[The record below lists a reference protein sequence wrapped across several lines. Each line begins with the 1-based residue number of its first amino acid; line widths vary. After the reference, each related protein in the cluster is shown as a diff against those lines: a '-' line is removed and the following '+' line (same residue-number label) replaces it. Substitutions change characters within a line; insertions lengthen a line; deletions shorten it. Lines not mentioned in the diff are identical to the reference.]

1 MHDHHHH
8 HHHDHHHH
16 DVPVTVLLS
25 HMAEHNHSH
34 LHELEHVADHMEGDA
49 KAKVLE
55 AVKAYAEGNAK
66 LAEALKLLEG

>member
-8 HHHDHHHH
+8 HDHHH
-16 DVPVTVLLS
+16 DVPVTVLRP
-25 HMAEHNHSH
+25 HMAAHNHSH
-34 LHELEHVADHMEGDA
+34 LHGLGHVADHMEGEA

-55 AVKAYAEGNAK
+55 AVKSYAEGNAK